1 MKRLLKTLSLTVVM
15 MFAGSVLAFAEPVT
29 PAQQLQAK
37 LKALGVPNTYIG
49 NVVEHL
55 QKVEITEA
63 QASNLSALVDKAAAV
78 VGNSKDLT
86 KLTASDKDAVMNL
99 AKEAG
104 TSVGL
109 NASFGKDASGRT
121 TFTLAD
127 TSGKAILSLSTLDV
141 KDIITNVDTNK
152 VKDALTEVVEFS
164 NSPDKGKF
172 DPISGSLNNT
182 GTNGGTI
189 VLSGAGLMALGGL
202 VFLKSKRSFA

>member
-15 MFAGSVLAFAEPVT
+15 MFASSVLAFAEPVT

-78 VGNSKDLT
+78 VGESKDLT
-86 KLTASDKDAVMNL
+86 KLSASDKDAVMNL

-104 TSVGL
+104 SSVGL

-121 TFTLAD
+121 TFTLTD
-127 TSGKAILSLSTLDV
+127 TSGKTILSLSTLDV
-141 KDIITNVDTNK
+141 KDIIKNIDVNK
-152 VKDALTEVVEFS
+152 IKDVLNEIVEFS
-164 NSPDKGKF
+164 NNPDKGKF

-182 GTNGGTI
+182 GTNSGTI